1 MRNLLKSFAVAICV
15 LFSASLCHA
24 QVSPQ
29 FAACEKKD
37 DTQTGLDHCASDEA
51 KRADDAL
58 NQAYQ
63 QLRLKAK
70 QTPGALEKIKQFEEA
85 WIHFRDAYLAAMYP
99 EDDKQAAY
107 GSIFPMEFD
116 LLRADLTK
124 EQTKKLKELIKQY
137 SDEGQ

>member
-1 MRNLLKSFAVAICV
+1 MRKYLVLATFALLC
-15 LFSASLCHA
+15 ASVCLS

-37 DTQTGLDHCASDEA
+37 ESQTGLDRCASEEA
-51 KRADDAL
+51 GRADAAL

-63 QLRLKAK
+63 QLRLKTK
-70 QTPGALEKIKQFEEA
+70 QVAGALDKIKLFEEA
-85 WIHFRDAYLAAMYP
+85 WIRYRDAYLDAMYP
-99 EDDKQAAY
+99 EEDKLAAY

-116 LLRADLTK
+116 LLRADLTR

-137 SDEGQ
+137 SDEGK